1 MRDIPPGVG
10 SGGRDAGRPRPPTR
24 SVAGPKG
31 SPVVSEQG
39 SKGGTGRGLPGGD
52 GPKPVGFREVGP
64 GGDDGGG
71 RGNDS
76 TPAREV
82 QVAAFTVIGFQEP
95 RPRTMEQVVKEGR
108 FLVVIVS
115 HWDARVRVD

>member
-1 MRDIPPGVG
+1 
-10 SGGRDAGRPRPPTR
+10 
-24 SVAGPKG
+24 
-31 SPVVSEQG
+31 
-39 SKGGTGRGLPGGD
+39 
-52 GPKPVGFREVGP
+52 VGFSEVGP

-108 FLVVIVS
+108 FLVAIVS
-115 HWDARVRVD
+115 NWDARVRVD

>member
-1 MRDIPPGVG
+1 
-10 SGGRDAGRPRPPTR
+10 
-24 SVAGPKG
+24 
-31 SPVVSEQG
+31 
-39 SKGGTGRGLPGGD
+39 
-52 GPKPVGFREVGP
+52 VGFSEVGP
-64 GGDDGGG
+64 GSDDGGG
-71 RGNDS
+71 RGNDG

-82 QVAAFTVIGFQEP
+82 HVAAFTVIRFQEP